1 MRKLH
6 DDAVNR
12 LSLTNAFVFAPVLH
26 FKTNKECCPQCQTKL
41 KVHHTDTRQVYML
54 DIGKCKAHRT
64 FMFCPDCKGVY
75 PPEDFEK
82 SVPSYSNVGYDVMV
96 LTGRLIFCEHHTIME
111 TISELKKRNV
121 HISSSQVAYLAQKFI
136 FYLSVLHQQ
145 AGAMLKMRIR
155 QKGGYIL
162 HIDGTCEGASP
173 HLVSAIDEVS
183 NFVLAN
189 VKIPSESKEQVVP
202 FLQQIRKQYGE
213 PLAVSSDMGRA
224 LLAAISEVFPG
235 TPNYICHFHF
245 LRDLGKDLLEKQYSI
260 IRAKLKNSGISAQLR
275 YRLRYYFNNKPQN
288 IDVGEISQIAQT
300 SKPINMQDS
309 AAIKQLC
316 HVLLLWALDG
326 KKQGNGFGFPF
337 DRPHAEFYKRLY
349 VLWEQLNTFQE
360 KCTTNKP
367 TFKFIARIIDDL
379 SPLVNDIQ
387 CMTAYQMLTKKQT
400 VFDELRQA
408 LAIALPNTTKGLN
421 DAGEEIAMDTIE
433 KRVKK
438 FKDDLVKAK
447 GYHKSTAYQK
457 LIGQID
463 KYWGKLFCD
472 PIKVSTPA
480 GDSFIQPQRTNNILE
495 QFFRGMR
502 RSHRR
507 ATGNSSMC
515 KKLQSMIADTPL
527 VKNLDNPEYMDI
539 ILNGKESLEETFAE
553 ISQKEVMKKMQE
565 AKKDETKIPRKV
577 LLLVRQKETMAK
589 LLYLIAS

>member
-6 DDAVNR
+6 DDAVNK
-12 LSLTNAFVFAPVLH
+12 LSLTNAFVFEAVLH
-26 FKTNKECCPQCQTKL
+26 FKTNKECCEQCQTKL
-41 KVHHTDTRQVYML
+41 KVHHTDTRKVYML

-75 PPEDFEK
+75 PPEKFEK

-111 TISELKKRNV
+111 ALSELKQRNV

-189 VKIPSESKEQVVP
+189 VKIPSESKEQLVP
-202 FLQQIRKQYGE
+202 FVQQIRKQYGE
-213 PLAVSSDMGRA
+213 PLAVSSDMGRG
-224 LLAAISEVFPG
+224 LLSAIAEVFPN
-235 TPNYICHFHF
+235 TPHYICHFHF
-245 LRDLGKDLLEKQYSI
+245 LRDLGKDLLEEQYSI
-260 IRAKLKNSGISAQLR
+260 IRNTLKNSGISAQLR
-275 YRLRYYFNNKPQN
+275 YRLRYYFDNKPQN
-288 IDVGEISQIAQT
+288 INVGEISQIAQT

-316 HVLLLWALDG
+316 HVLILWALDG
-326 KKQGNGFGFPF
+326 RKQGNGFGFPF

-360 KCTTNKP
+360 KCITNKP
-367 TFKFIARIIDDL
+367 ILKFIARIIDDL

-387 CMTAYQMLTKKQT
+387 CMAAYQMLAKKQT
-400 VFDELRQA
+400 VFDEFRQA

-421 DAGEEIAMDTIE
+421 DAGEDIAMVTIE

-438 FKDDLVKAK
+438 FRNDLVKAK

-463 KYWGKLFCD
+463 KYWEKLFCD
-472 PIKVSTPA
+472 SIKVSTPA

-507 ATGNSSMC
+507 TTGNSSMC
-515 KKLQSMIADTPL
+515 KKLHSMIADTPL

-589 LLYLIAS
+589 LIYLIAS